1 MNSLLSNLPMLMGAP
16 GGTGAQAASGTG
28 QLVTTIIT
36 FGLVFVIFYFL
47 IIRPQNKKQKE
58 TKRMLSALK
67 KGDRVST
74 AGGIRGTIAS
84 IKEDV
89 VVLKVDGNT
98 KIEFNRSAISNVLQ
112 QKAAKAKASEA
123 TSDDDDSDDED
134 AADTTST
141 ESKE

>member
-1 MNSLLSNLPMLMGAP
+1 MNSLLSSLPMLMGAP

-67 KGDRVST
+67 KGDRVVT
-74 AGGIRGTIAS
+74 AGGIRGTIAT
-84 IKEDV
+84 IKEDIV
-89 VVLKVDGNT
+89 ILKVDGNT

-112 QKAAKAKASEA
+112 QKAAKVKASEA

-134 AADTTST
+134 TADNTST